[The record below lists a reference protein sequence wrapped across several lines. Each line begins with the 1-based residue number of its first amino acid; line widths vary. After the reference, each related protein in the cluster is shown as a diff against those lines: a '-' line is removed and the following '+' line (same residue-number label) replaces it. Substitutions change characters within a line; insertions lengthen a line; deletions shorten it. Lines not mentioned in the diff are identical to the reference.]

1 MALGDWVTFG
11 AQSERRSGRKRPG
24 LPKLSCRQCGAE
36 VRPGSRLCTSCW
48 KPVDSDTRDSH
59 PTREAQARRSRS
71 RVRRPGS
78 HDAVQSKMSSG
89 ASTGADSIFHDLY
102 CRFQALPFVAKAM
115 YIGLSM
121 LVLLTVLSPLTFLA
135 SVVVLVISTT
145 IVIVR
150 AFNRRPLQRWVVI
163 ALVSI
168 LATLAGGSISNAYYG
183 VLFSGGGV
191 QLSEEEQRYIDQ
203 VGRLQEA
210 MNQRL
215 DYDAQVLEKYPSIPL
230 LERERVYDLYFSDE
244 DLKRTAEEKVM
255 VPLGCEDHY
264 AIWLEGMD
272 KATTALYTDIMVLD
286 TMLGAAK
293 EPWHRTSADEIR
305 RDTEASFEEAGQVLN
320 QVRRKGC
327 QR

>member
-1 MALGDWVTFG
+1 
-11 AQSERRSGRKRPG
+11 
-24 LPKLSCRQCGAE
+24 
-36 VRPGSRLCTSCW
+36 
-48 KPVDSDTRDSH
+48 VDSDTRGSH
-59 PTREAQARRSRS
+59 PTREAQARRS

-150 AFNRRPLQRWVVI
+150 AFNRRPLKRWVII
-163 ALVSI
+163 ALVSV
-168 LATLAGGSISNAYYG
+168 LSTFVVGSISNAYYG
-183 VLFSGGGV
+183 ILVSGGGV
-191 QLSEEEQRYIDQ
+191 QLSEEEQRYVDQ

-210 MNQRL
+210 MKERL
-215 DYDAQVLEKYPSIPL
+215 DYDAQVLEKYPRIPL
-230 LERERVYDLYFSDE
+230 LERDRVYDRYFSEE
-244 DLKRTAEEKVM
+244 DLKRTAEETVKV
-255 VPLGCEDHY
+255 PPGCEDHY
-264 AIWLEGMD
+264 EIWLEGMD

-293 EPWHRTSADEIR
+293 EPWHRASADEIR
-305 RDTEASFEEAGQVLN
+305 RDTEASFEEAGQLLN
-320 QVRRKGC
+320 QIRTKGC
-327 QR
+327 PR

>member
-1 MALGDWVTFG
+1 
-11 AQSERRSGRKRPG
+11 
-24 LPKLSCRQCGAE
+24 
-36 VRPGSRLCTSCW
+36 
-48 KPVDSDTRDSH
+48 
-59 PTREAQARRSRS
+59 
-71 RVRRPGS
+71 
-78 HDAVQSKMSSG
+78 MSSG
-89 ASTGADSIFHDLY
+89 VSTGAASIFGDLY

-135 SVVVLVISTT
+135 GVVVVVISTT

-150 AFNRRPLQRWVVI
+150 AFNRRPLKRWVII

-168 LATLAGGSISNAYYG
+168 LCTFVVGSISNAYYG
-183 VLFSGGGV
+183 ILFSGGGV
-191 QLSEEEQRYIDQ
+191 QLSEEEQRYVDQ

-210 MNQRL
+210 MKERL

-230 LERERVYDLYFSDE
+230 LERDRVYDRYFSEE
-244 DLKRTAEEKVM
+244 DLKRTAEETVKV
-255 VPLGCEDHY
+255 PPGCEDHY
-264 AIWLEGMD
+264 EIWLEGMD
-272 KATTALYTDIMVLD
+272 KATAALYTDIMVLD

-305 RDTEASFEEAGQVLN
+305 RDTEASFEEAGQLLN
-320 QVRRKGC
+320 QIRRKGC

>member
-1 MALGDWVTFG
+1 
-11 AQSERRSGRKRPG
+11 
-24 LPKLSCRQCGAE
+24 
-36 VRPGSRLCTSCW
+36 
-48 KPVDSDTRDSH
+48 VDSDTRDSH
-59 PTREAQARRSRS
+59 PTREAQARRSR
-71 RVRRPGS
+71 VRRPGS
-78 HDAVQSKMSSG
+78 HDAVQSKMASG
-89 ASTGADSIFHDLY
+89 ARTGADSVFRDLY

-150 AFNRRPLQRWVVI
+150 AFNRRPLKRWVII

-168 LATLAGGSISNAYYG
+168 LSTLAVGSISNAYYG
-183 VLFSGGGV
+183 IPFSEGAV
-191 QLSEEEQRYIDQ
+191 QLPEEEQRYVDQ
-203 VGRLQEA
+203 VDRLQEA
-210 MNQRL
+210 MKERL

-230 LERERVYDLYFSDE
+230 LERDRVYERYFSEE
-244 DLKRTAEEKVM
+244 DLKRTAEETVKV
-255 VPLGCEDHY
+255 PPGCEDHY
-264 AIWLEGMD
+264 EIWLEGMD
-272 KATTALYTDIMVLD
+272 KATAALYTDIMVLD

-305 RDTEASFEEAGQVLN
+305 RDTEASFEEADQLLN
-320 QVRRKGC
+320 QIRRKGC

>member
-24 LPKLSCRQCGAE
+24 LPKPSCRQCRAE

-48 KPVDSDTRDSH
+48 RPVDSDTRGSH
-59 PTREAQARRSRS
+59 PTREAQARKSRS

-150 AFNRRPLQRWVVI
+150 AFNRRPLKRWVII
-163 ALVSI
+163 ALVSV
-168 LATLAGGSISNAYYG
+168 LSTFVVGSISNAYYG
-183 VLFSGGGV
+183 ILVSGGGV
-191 QLSEEEQRYIDQ
+191 QLSEEEQRYVDQ

-210 MNQRL
+210 MKERL
-215 DYDAQVLEKYPSIPL
+215 DYDAQVLEKYPRIPL
-230 LERERVYDLYFSDE
+230 LERDRVYDRYFSEE
-244 DLKRTAEEKVM
+244 DLKRTAEETVKV
-255 VPLGCEDHY
+255 PPGCEDHY
-264 AIWLEGMD
+264 EIWLEGMD

-293 EPWHRTSADEIR
+293 EPWHRASADEIR
-305 RDTEASFEEAGQVLN
+305 RDTEASFEEAGQLLN
-320 QVRRKGC
+320 QIRTKGC
-327 QR
+327 PR

>member
-1 MALGDWVTFG
+1 MD
-11 AQSERRSGRKRPG
+11 SE
-24 LPKLSCRQCGAE
+24 
-36 VRPGSRLCTSCW
+36 
-48 KPVDSDTRDSH
+48 TRDYH
-59 PTREAQARRSRS
+59 PTREAEARRSRT

-78 HDAVQSKMSSG
+78 HDTVQSKVASG
-89 ASTGADSIFHDLY
+89 ASTGADSIIRDLY

-115 YIGLSM
+115 YIGLTM

-135 SVVVLVISTT
+135 SMVVLVISTT

-150 AFNRRPLQRWVVI
+150 AFNRRPLKRWVII

-168 LATLAGGSISNAYYG
+168 LFTLAGGSISNAYYG
-183 VLFSGGGV
+183 ILFSGGGV
-191 QLSEEEQRYIDQ
+191 QLSDEEQRYIDQ
-203 VGRLQEA
+203 VGRVQEA
-210 MNQRL
+210 MKQRL

-230 LERERVYDLYFSDE
+230 LERERVYDLYFSEE
-244 DLKRTAEEKVM
+244 DLKRTAEEMVKV
-255 VPLGCEDHY
+255 PPGCEDHY
-264 AIWLEGMD
+264 EIWLKGMD

-305 RDTEASFEEAGQVLN
+305 RDTEASFDEADQLLN
-320 QVRRKGC
+320 QIRTKGC

>member
-1 MALGDWVTFG
+1 M
-11 AQSERRSGRKRPG
+11 
-24 LPKLSCRQCGAE
+24 
-36 VRPGSRLCTSCW
+36 
-48 KPVDSDTRDSH
+48 DSDTRDSH
-59 PTREAQARRSRS
+59 PPREAQDRRS
-71 RVRRPGS
+71 RVRRPDS
-78 HDAVQSKMSSG
+78 HDAVQRKMASG
-89 ASTGADSIFHDLY
+89 ASTGAGSIFRDLY

-135 SVVVLVISTT
+135 GVVVVVISTT

-150 AFNRRPLQRWVVI
+150 AFNRRPLKRWVII

-168 LATLAGGSISNAYYG
+168 LCTFVVGSISNAYYG
-183 VLFSGGGV
+183 ILFSGGGV
-191 QLSEEEQRYIDQ
+191 QLSEEEQRYVDQ

-210 MNQRL
+210 MKERL

-230 LERERVYDLYFSDE
+230 LERDRVYDRYFSEE
-244 DLKRTAEEKVM
+244 DLKRTAEETVKV
-255 VPLGCEDHY
+255 PPGCEDHY
-264 AIWLEGMD
+264 EIWLEGMD
-272 KATTALYTDIMVLD
+272 KARTALYTDVMVLD

-305 RDTEASFEEAGQVLN
+305 RDTEANFKEADRLLN
-320 QVRRKGC
+320 QIRTKGC